1 MVLVLLGQVRTE
13 RSLLEGSRRTLGRS
27 RKRPRESRAG
37 ESSAVVTSP
46 ASAALGGFNAPH
58 RSSSSCRQTPSRPG
72 RGFAPRAAS
81 CHRAQRGE
89 ARAPGMRPKAEG
101 GGLDCGRTGATL
113 RQGREGTTENG
124 CKL

>member
-46 ASAALGGFNAPH
+46 ASAALSGSDAIQV
-58 RSSSSCRQTPSRPG
+58 R
-72 RGFAPRAAS
+72 
-81 CHRAQRGE
+81 
-89 ARAPGMRPKAEG
+89 
-101 GGLDCGRTGATL
+101 LD
-113 RQGREGTTENG
+113 
-124 CKL
+124 